1 MRLLGVSLG
10 HADLLR
16 DELRKV
22 SAVAR
27 VDLRVA
33 QIGGEAARDRLGQ
46 IGAGRLRLA
55 RGTGGRGKPA
65 IHGMVRGYGH
75 PRHRLPRR
83 RVGRAPAATSPSSSC
98 TTTR

>member
-1 MRLLGVSLG
+1 MRLLGVSLE

-16 DELRKV
+16 DELRKA

-33 QIGGEAARDRLGQ
+33 QIGDDAARDRLGQ

-55 RGTGGRGKPA
+55 RGTGGRGKQA
-65 IHGMVRGYGH
+65 IHVMVRG
-75 PRHRLPRR
+75 
-83 RVGRAPAATSPSSSC
+83 
-98 TTTR
+98 